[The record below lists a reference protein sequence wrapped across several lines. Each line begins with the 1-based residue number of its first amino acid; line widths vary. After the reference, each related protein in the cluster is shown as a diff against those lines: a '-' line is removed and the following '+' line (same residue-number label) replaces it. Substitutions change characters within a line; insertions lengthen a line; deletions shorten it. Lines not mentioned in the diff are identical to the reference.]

1 MVRDWILNGQR
12 CLSLIIQKSSKSS
25 KIVRKTQ
32 VFAKR
37 HRVYNKAKTPK
48 YKERLSIYDK
58 TKELDKATNKEFL
71 RMLRDEQGL
80 LDQLKDKTRFEL
92 NIVTKEQIRKLLN
105 IQDNKLRSVLHSG
118 ANPILTVFDEAINLN
133 EITINHTNKKDYM
146 MELVIKD
153 CDYDLEKVEAQI
165 RSLTPKTTSIKR
177 EMQPFRELYGRM
189 QNNCVQKS
197 VRDLLIQED

>member
-32 VFAKR
+32 VFAKTSSNT
-37 HRVYNKAKTPK
+37 NKAKTPK
-48 YKERLSIYDK
+48 YKKRLSIYDK

-105 IQDNKLRSVLHSG
+105 IQDNKLRSVLHSD

-133 EITINHTNKKDYM
+133 GTTINHTNKKDYM

-153 CDYDLEKVEAQI
+153 CDYVWRKWKPKSEA
-165 RSLTPKTTSIKR
+165 
-177 EMQPFRELYGRM
+177 
-189 QNNCVQKS
+189 
-197 VRDLLIQED
+197 

>member
-1 MVRDWILNGQR
+1 
-12 CLSLIIQKSSKSS
+12 
-25 KIVRKTQ
+25 
-32 VFAKR
+32 
-37 HRVYNKAKTPK
+37 
-48 YKERLSIYDK
+48 
-58 TKELDKATNKEFL
+58 
-71 RMLRDEQGL
+71 MLRDEQGL

-105 IQDNKLRSVLHSG
+105 IQDNNLRSVLHSG

-133 EITINHTNKKDYM
+133 GTTINHTNKKDYM

-153 CDYDLEKVEAQI
+153 CDYDLEKVEAKI

-189 QNNCVQKS
+189 QNYCVQRS
-197 VRDLLIQED
+197 VSDLLIQEDLWMNCSKSGIVSK

>member
-12 CLSLIIQKSSKSS
+12 CLSLIFKNLQNHQKSSE
-25 KIVRKTQ
+25 
-32 VFAKR
+32 KR
-37 HRVYNKAKTPK
+37 RFLPKDIEFTNKAKTPK
-48 YKERLSIYDK
+48 YKKRLSIYDK

-118 ANPILTVFDEAINLN
+118 PTLF
-133 EITINHTNKKDYM
+133 
-146 MELVIKD
+146 
-153 CDYDLEKVEAQI
+153 
-165 RSLTPKTTSIKR
+165 
-177 EMQPFRELYGRM
+177 
-189 QNNCVQKS
+189 
-197 VRDLLIQED
+197 

>member
-12 CLSLIIQKSSKSS
+12 CLSLIIQKSLKSS

-48 YKERLSIYDK
+48 YKKRLSIYDK

-92 NIVTKEQIRKLLN
+92 NIVTKEQIRKTS
-105 IQDNKLRSVLHSG
+105 K
-118 ANPILTVFDEAINLN
+118 
-133 EITINHTNKKDYM
+133 HT
-146 MELVIKD
+146 
-153 CDYDLEKVEAQI
+153 
-165 RSLTPKTTSIKR
+165 
-177 EMQPFRELYGRM
+177 G
-189 QNNCVQKS
+189 
-197 VRDLLIQED
+197 